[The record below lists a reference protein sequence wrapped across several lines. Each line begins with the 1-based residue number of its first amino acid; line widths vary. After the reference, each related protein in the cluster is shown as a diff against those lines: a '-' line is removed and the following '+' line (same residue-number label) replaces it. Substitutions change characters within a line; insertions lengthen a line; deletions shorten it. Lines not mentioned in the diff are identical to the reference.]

1 MADLA
6 DMERLLTDLRT
17 LPKEEKIDEDLFSI
31 CGFPH
36 YERVASNVLAFF
48 LDNKREHGLGDL
60 FMQSLLSC
68 GGIAAEGLDLNY
80 EVKKEVQTDKGNFID
95 LVVESDS
102 FIIIIEN
109 KIYASLYNDLE
120 DYYGHYAK
128 ARNSNVSPR
137 QIFAFVLSL
146 TKIPPIN
153 SKYIF
158 IDYESLFLEI
168 KTRLGETAIRA
179 NQRYLSLLFDFI
191 TNLENLKRG
200 ITMDHEFINFVKE
213 HTNEIDNINTRL
225 KKIHDDFRHVV
236 EAVNSQV
243 LERFQTDK
251 IKQWAWR
258 RLPEFYDTAVTDIFL
273 DNVNIAIDARIDL
286 DGWSFVVFTR
296 KNKNGFDLEN
306 YLQTRNMAYT
316 IQSYNKLKLDMHFD
330 INENSMIV
338 ADFISGVIEKLL
350 ADKA

>member
-6 DMERLLTDLRT
+6 DLERLLTDLRT

-60 FMQSLLSC
+60 FIQSLLSC

-80 EVKKEVQTDKGNFID
+80 EVMTEVQTEKGNFID

-158 IDYESLFLEI
+158 IDYERLFLEI
-168 KTRLGETAIRA
+168 KTRLGEAAIRA

-191 TNLENLKRG
+191 TNVENLKRG
-200 ITMDHEFINFVKE
+200 STMDHEFINFVKE

-236 EAVNSQV
+236 KAVNSQII
-243 LERFQTDK
+243 ERFQTNK
-251 IKQWAWR
+251 INQWAYR
-258 RLPEFYDTAVTDIFL
+258 ESTEFYDTAVTDIYL
-273 DNVNIAIDARIDL
+273 DDVNIAIDARIDL
-286 DGWSFVVFTR
+286 DGWCFIVFTR
-296 KNKNGFDLEN
+296 KNTNGFDLEN
-306 YLQTRNMAYT
+306 YLQTRDIPYT
-316 IQSYNKLKLDMHFD
+316 IQPNNKLKLDKHFD
-330 INENSMIV
+330 INEKSMVV
-338 ADFISGVIEKLL
+338 ADFISGMIEKLL
-350 ADKA
+350 VN

>member
-6 DMERLLTDLRT
+6 DFERLLADMKM
-17 LPKEEKIDEDLFSI
+17 LPNEEKTDEDLFSI

-68 GGIAAEGLDLNY
+68 GGIAYEDLDLNY
-80 EVKKEVQTDKGNFID
+80 KVETEVQTDGGNFID

-102 FIIIIEN
+102 YVIIIEN

-120 DYYGHYAK
+120 DYYSHYAK
-128 ARNSNVSPR
+128 ARNNNVGQK

-146 TKIPPIN
+146 TKLPSIHN
-153 SKYIF
+153 KYIF

-168 KTRLGETAIRA
+168 KTRLGEAAIRA

-258 RLPEFYDTAVTDIFL
+258 RLPEFYDTAVTDIYL

-286 DGWSFVVFTR
+286 DGWGFTVFTR
-296 KNKNGFDLEN
+296 KNKNGFELER
-306 YLQTRNMAYT
+306 YLQKRGMTFT
-316 IQSYNKLKLDMHFD
+316 VQSYNKLKLDKHFD
-330 INENSMIV
+330 INENSMVV
-338 ADFISGVIEKLL
+338 ADFISGIIEKLL
-350 ADKA
+350 EDKA

>member
-6 DMERLLTDLRT
+6 DLEGLLTNLKM
-17 LPKEEKIDEDLFSI
+17 LPNEEKIDEDLFSI

-60 FMQSLLSC
+60 FIQSLLAC
-68 GGIAAEGLDLNY
+68 GGIVSEGLDLNY
-80 EVKKEVQTDKGNFID
+80 EVMTEVQTDKGNLID

-128 ARNSNVSPR
+128 ARNSNVGPR

-146 TKIPPIN
+146 TKIPPIH

-168 KTRLGETAIRA
+168 KTRLGEVAIRA
-179 NQRYLSLLFDFI
+179 NLRYLLLLFDFI
-191 TNLENLKRG
+191 TNVENLKRG
-200 ITMDHEFINFVKE
+200 STMDNEFINFVKE

-236 EAVNSQV
+236 EAVNSQIV
-243 LERFQTDK
+243 ERFQSGK

-258 RLPEFYDTAVTDIFL
+258 RLPEFYDTAVTDIYL
-273 DNVNIAIDARIDL
+273 NNVNIAIDARIDL
-286 DGWSFVVFTR
+286 DGWGFVVFTR
-296 KNKNGFDLEN
+296 KNKNGFDLEK
-306 YLQTRNMAYT
+306 YLRTRDMAYT
-316 IQSYNKLKLDMHFD
+316 IQSYNKLKLDKHFD
-330 INENSMIV
+330 INENSIVV
-338 ADFISGVIEKLL
+338 ADFLSGIIEKLL
-350 ADKA
+350 MEKA

>member
-6 DMERLLTDLRT
+6 DLERLLTDLRT
-17 LPKEEKIDEDLFSI
+17 LPEEEKIDEDLFSI

-60 FMQSLLSC
+60 FIQSLLAC
-68 GGIAAEGLDLNY
+68 GDIPSEGLDLNY
-80 EVKKEVQTDKGNFID
+80 EVMTEVQTDKGNFID

-102 FIIIIEN
+102 YVIIIEN

-120 DYYGHYAK
+120 DYYSYYAK
-128 ARNSNVSPR
+128 ARNSNVGPR

-146 TKIPPIN
+146 TKLPSIHN
-153 SKYIF
+153 KFIF
-158 IDYESLFLEI
+158 IDYGDLFLEI
-168 KTRLGETAIRA
+168 KTRLGEAAIRA

-191 TNLENLKRG
+191 TNVENLKRG
-200 ITMDHEFINFVKE
+200 SSMDQEFINFVKE
-213 HTNEIDNINTRL
+213 HTNEIDNINMRL

-236 EAVNSQV
+236 EAVNSQII
-243 LERFQTDK
+243 EKFQTDK

-258 RLPEFYDTAVTDIFL
+258 RLPEFYDTAVTDIYL

-286 DGWSFVVFTR
+286 DGWGFTVFTR
-296 KNKNGFDLEN
+296 KNKNGFELER
-306 YLQTRNMAYT
+306 YLQKRGMTFT
-316 IQSYNKLKLDMHFD
+316 IQSYNKLKLDKHFD
-330 INENSMIV
+330 INENSMVV
-338 ADFISGVIEKLL
+338 ADFISGIIEKLL
-350 ADKA
+350 EDKA